1 MTRQRLSFFQRCLW
15 IEHIHS
21 YRIYCYDWEDPPVGA
36 QPFLSSG
43 LAQLWW
49 SLRWILERTLEQI
62 EKSEMWQVWG
72 YPLVNIQKAIE
83 NSHRNSWLSHKNGD
97 FPVRYVNVYQRVS
110 SVRSWNK
117 LCRLFWDSDVSRT
130 GFWNSHPIGLAFGI
144 SSHPVIPLPL
154 RGLSLSRFLESSF
167 FHY

>member
-1 MTRQRLSFFQRCLW
+1 MGSSIFGRWHAKDCRFFQRCLW

-21 YRIYCYDWEDPPVGA
+21 YRIHCYDWEDPPVGA

-97 FPVRYVNVYQRVS
+97 FPVRYVNVYQRVIIRKILEQTLPS
-110 SVRSWNK
+110 
-117 LCRLFWDSDVSRT
+117 LLRLRC
-130 GFWNSHPIGLAFGI
+130 
-144 SSHPVIPLPL
+144 PVGPDFETHIP
-154 RGLSLSRFLESSF
+154 
-167 FHY
+167 